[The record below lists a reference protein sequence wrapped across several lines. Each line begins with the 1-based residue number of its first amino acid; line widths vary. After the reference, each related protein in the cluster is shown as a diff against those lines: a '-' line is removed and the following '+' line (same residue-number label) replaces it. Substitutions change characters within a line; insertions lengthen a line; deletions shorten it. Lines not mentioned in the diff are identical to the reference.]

1 MRRLQNL
8 SLSAVMCSAVYIY
21 THDLVQRDAS
31 DLDVAA
37 GSPQIVS
44 SLSNLLLEARSSIN
58 GGTTSTNGS

>member
-1 MRRLQNL
+1 M
-8 SLSAVMCSAVYIY
+8 VTCSAAYIY

-37 GSPQIVS
+37 GSPQIVG

-58 GGTTSTNGS
+58 GGTTSLNGS